1 MRPAATVH
9 PVSDT
14 PLQPALLPRY
24 VTRFSCL
31 QDRCPDTCCNGW
43 KVNVDRAA
51 YDRYQ
56 SLPPSPLRDQLVQ
69 AVQPDPASTGEQD
82 FAWIRPER
90 GTLRC
95 PMLVG
100 GLCGVHRR
108 LGAEG
113 LANSCFSYPRFT
125 RAVGD
130 ELSQGMS
137 LSCPEA
143 ARLALLSPDAF
154 EFLESEVPVRP
165 GMVAHVALPPGMTQD
180 DASAVRVF
188 CLQLVRTQEVE
199 PWARLA
205 LLGLFCEQLDGLLQR
220 GGAGQ
225 TQALL
230 EAFQAQLRAPGLMAA
245 LEATEPHR
253 AEQAEVFAPLLH
265 TGFGVPPS
273 AVQERALMAV
283 GAGLGLDERTGRVDA
298 AILRERYERGVS
310 RLPGALAAAAPHLL
324 EHYLLNE
331 LFREAFPFDRASP
344 FAHYLDLVLRFGVLR
359 LMLAA
364 RCSGDT
370 LPTAEALVETV
381 HVFCR
386 RYQHDPQFVREA
398 RAAFQARG
406 WDVMSRLFPFLRA

>member
-1 MRPAATVH
+1 MDREAYA
-9 PVSDT
+9 
-14 PLQPALLPRY
+14 
-24 VTRFSCL
+24 RF
-31 QDRCPDTCCNGW
+31 Q
-43 KVNVDRAA
+43 A
-51 YDRYQ
+51 
-56 SLPPSPLRDQLVQ
+56 LPPSPLQQQLKES
-69 AVQPDPASTGEQD
+69 VQPEPAPTGDQD
-82 FAWIRPER
+82 FAWIRPAP

-95 PMLVG
+95 PMLEG
-100 GLCGVHRR
+100 GLCGVHKR

-154 EFLESEVPVRP
+154 EFLDTELPIRP
-165 GMVAHVALPPGMTQD
+165 GMVTHLPLSGGLSQE

-188 CLQLVRTQEVE
+188 CLQLARAREVK

-205 LLGLFCEQLDGLLQR
+205 VLGMFCEQLDALLQR
-220 GGAGQ
+220 GGGAA
-225 TQALL
+225 TRALL
-230 EAFQAQLRAPGLMAA
+230 EQFQSQLSAPGLLAA
-245 LEATEPHR
+245 LEATEPHH
-253 AEQAEVFAPLLH
+253 AEQAAVFAPLLR
-265 TGFGVPPS
+265 TGLGAPPS
-273 AVQERALMAV
+273 PVQGRVLAAVAEGLG
-283 GAGLGLDERTGRVDA
+283 GAGEDGRGEPSL
-298 AILRERYERGVS
+298 LRERYERGVA
-310 RLPGALAAAAPHLL
+310 RLPAALAASAPLLL

-344 FAHYLDLVLRFGVLR
+344 FAHYLDVVLRFGVLR

-364 RCSGDT
+364 RCTGET
-370 LPTAEALVETV
+370 LPDAAALVETV

-398 RAAFQARG
+398 RAAFHARG
-406 WDVMSRLFPFLRA
+406 WDVMPRLFPFLRA